1 LTIHFFRK
9 IRARLLLS
17 RAKHGSLQG
26 HPRLA
31 LKLAR
36 WVPGYAYSEKAFFA
50 SDSAPSEIA
59 QKRREGFRR
68 LGTIFRRRFAKTI
81 ALSNDLE
88 TSIPDLAFVN
98 AHRVPFQYQPYVQ
111 RHLGVGSVVEETD
124 GPRVRDM
131 DGNWFYDLSGSYGVN
146 LFGSDFYKRC
156 IDRAVERCRSVGLV
170 LGPYHPVIAD
180 NVARLKRISG
190 LDAVSFHMSG
200 TEAVM
205 QAVRL
210 AQYHTKR
217 SHVIRFSGA
226 YHGWWDGV
234 QPGIG
239 NPRPP
244 RETYTLKEMHPTTLR
259 VLRTRNDIAC
269 VLVNPIQALNPNG
282 SPASDTALVAS
293 DRSAGFDRISY
304 TRWLQNLREVC
315 TARSI
320 VLIFDEV
327 FLGFRLALGGAQEY
341 FGVKADL
348 VTYGKSLGGGLPVGA
363 VCGKSALMT
372 RYDDSRPMDI
382 CFARG
387 TFNSHPYVMAAMNE
401 FLRHLEDPEVGAGYQ
416 QLDALWNAR
425 ALSLNERLERGGIPV
440 RVANMTSVWTTLYIQ
455 PSRYNWMFQYYLR
468 AEGLMLS
475 WIGTGRFIFSH
486 DLKDSD
492 FDEIANR
499 FVAAAQAMQAD
510 GWWWSGAELTNKMI
524 RRRVLRELISASLGR
539 VPSDQTTALSE
550 AKQAPCDTSSRHET
564 GPSESW

>member
-1 LTIHFFRK
+1 
-9 IRARLLLS
+9 
-17 RAKHGSLQG
+17 
-26 HPRLA
+26 
-31 LKLAR
+31 
-36 WVPGYAYSEKAFFA
+36 
-50 SDSAPSEIA
+50 
-59 QKRREGFRR
+59 
-68 LGTIFRRRFAKTI
+68 
-81 ALSNDLE
+81 
-88 TSIPDLAFVN
+88 
-98 AHRVPFQYQPYVQ
+98 
-111 RHLGVGSVVEETD
+111 
-124 GPRVRDM
+124 
-131 DGNWFYDLSGSYGVN
+131 
-146 LFGSDFYKRC
+146 
-156 IDRAVERCRSVGLV
+156 
-170 LGPYHPVIAD
+170 
-180 NVARLKRISG
+180 
-190 LDAVSFHMSG
+190 
-200 TEAVM
+200 
-205 QAVRL
+205 
-210 AQYHTKR
+210 
-217 SHVIRFSGA
+217 
-226 YHGWWDGV
+226 
-234 QPGIG
+234 
-239 NPRPP
+239 
-244 RETYTLKEMHPTTLR
+244 
-259 VLRTRNDIAC
+259 
-269 VLVNPIQALNPNG
+269 
-282 SPASDTALVAS
+282 
-293 DRSAGFDRISY
+293 
-304 TRWLQNLREVC
+304 LQNLREVC

-416 QLDALWNAR
+416 LLDALWNAR

-440 RVANMTSVWTTLYIQ
+440 RVANMTSVWTTLYTQ
-455 PSRYNWMFQYYLR
+455 PSRYNWMFQHYLR

-486 DLKDSD
+486 DLKERD